1 MRSVEPSLEF
11 EALFD
16 RLWRKSVRLAE
27 RLVGTGDAE
36 DVAVEAFARAL
47 ERWERVRRL
56 PHLDAWM
63 LRVTTNAALDTL
75 RRTRRTVSV
84 DRAEVVSP
92 LDTVALR
99 LALGEALRRLP
110 RRQSEVIVLRYL
122 AQLSEPEVAA
132 ALGIS
137 LGTVKTHARRGVATL
152 RHQLGAT
159 REELFHVG

>member
-16 RLWRKSVRLAE
+16 RLWRNSVRLAE

-56 PHLDAWM
+56 PHLDAWV
-63 LRVTTNAALDTL
+63 LRVTTNAAIDRL
-75 RRTRRTVSV
+75 RRTRRTVSP

-92 LDTVALR
+92 EDTLALR
-99 LALGEALRRLP
+99 LALGEALRQLP
-110 RRQSEVIVLRYL
+110 
-122 AQLSEPEVAA
+122 
-132 ALGIS
+132 
-137 LGTVKTHARRGVATL
+137 
-152 RHQLGAT
+152 
-159 REELFHVG
+159 